1 MARHGH
7 CRDFLDRLPSGEH
20 FTNRPGAEA
29 GDMSTSRFPSLPA
42 LAAAIAI
49 PLALVASPGSAQDRP
64 VLVGTWTLNAD
75 KTEEPRE
82 KVIEDVGSTGAGRT
96 MRTGLGGRGG
106 RGGGGSGGGGSSIG
120 NARGSRAAFG
130 LMFGPMMRASKTL
143 KVTQADSVIL
153 IEDEN
158 GPLFVNLKADGKTL
172 EEPLADQTVLKT
184 KTSWRRT
191 DLVIERSHDVQGSA
205 RMILKVDPRDPKV
218 MTVEF
223 HYEHKRQR
231 RTIDQKRVYEL
242 P

>member
-1 MARHGH
+1 
-7 CRDFLDRLPSGEH
+7 
-20 FTNRPGAEA
+20 
-29 GDMSTSRFPSLPA
+29 MSTSRFPSLPA
-42 LAAAIAI
+42 IAAAMAI
-49 PLALVASPGSAQDRP
+49 PFYGIATTSSAQDRP
-64 VLVGTWTLNAD
+64 VLVGTWTLNEE
-75 KTEEPRE
+75 KTEEPRDRT
-82 KVIEDVGSTGAGRT
+82 IEDVASTGSRT
-96 MRTGLGGRGG
+96 PTGLGGRGG
-106 RGGGGSGGGGSSIG
+106 RGARSGGGSTIG

-130 LMFGPMMRASKTL
+130 LMFGPMMRASTTL

-191 DLVIERSHDVQGSA
+191 DLVIERSHEVQGSA
-205 RMILKVDPRDPKV
+205 RMIFKVDAKDPKV

-231 RTIDQKRVYEL
+231 RTIDQKRVYEVGG
-242 P
+242 

>member
-1 MARHGH
+1 MITAPIFRTG
-7 CRDFLDRLPSGEH
+7 CRQENEP

-49 PLALVASPGSAQDRP
+49 PLVLVASTGSAQDRP

-106 RGGGGSGGGGSSIG
+106 RGGGGSGGGSSIG

-130 LMFGPMMRASKTL
+130 LMFGGMMRPSQTL
-143 KVTQADSVIL
+143 KVMQSDSIIL

-158 GPLFVNLKADGKTL
+158 GPLFVNLRADGKTL
-172 EEPLADQTVLKT
+172 EEPLADHTVLKT
-184 KTSWRRT
+184 KAQWRRT
-191 DLVIERSHDVQGSA
+191 DLVIERTHDVQGSA
-205 RMILKVDPRDPKV
+205 RMIIKVDPKDPKV
-218 MTVEF
+218 MFVEF
-223 HYEHKRQR
+223 HYEHKRER